1 MTATSALADQD
12 SITSTEQ
19 QMATTAGNSVLSP
32 TTDDESV
39 PITPWPTTTKPI
51 IVPPDG
57 ERDRSTPEYNLHY
70 IVPGYVAIG
79 VSAILI
85 VISALLVIVKV
96 FRIRACARPK
106 LQQNGDNLHV
116 LYDYPAT

>member
-1 MTATSALADQD
+1 MVSTMAIPTRTNTEQDHILTATSASDD

-19 QMATTAGNSVLSP
+19 QTATTAGNSVLSP

-39 PITPWPTTTKPI
+39 PITPWPTTTKPV

-57 ERDRSTPEYNLHY
+57 EGDQSTPEYNLHY

-79 VSAILI
+79 VSTILI

-96 FRIRACARPK
+96 FRI
-106 LQQNGDNLHV
+106 
-116 LYDYPAT
+116 